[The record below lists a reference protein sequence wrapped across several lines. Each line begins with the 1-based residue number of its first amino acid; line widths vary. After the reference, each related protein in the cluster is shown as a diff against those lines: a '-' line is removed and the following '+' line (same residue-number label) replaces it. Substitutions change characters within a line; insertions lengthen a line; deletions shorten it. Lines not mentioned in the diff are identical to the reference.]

1 MRKVLRKALVPM
13 LALATLA
20 GCARNT
26 ESAPRPP
33 QEPSYVLV
41 TNQSWLDMNVYV
53 LRGTQRVRLGNVH
66 SGSSARFRIP
76 TGMVFGVTPLRFQV
90 QAGSSRGV
98 LTSFEIMV
106 APGEEVGLN
115 IPSTVR

>member
-1 MRKVLRKALVPM
+1 MRKVLRKALVPL
-13 LALATLA
+13 LAIATIA

-26 ESAPRPP
+26 ESAPRAP
-33 QEPSYVLV
+33 QEPSYVLI

-66 SGSSARFRIP
+66 SGSSVRFRIP
-76 TGMVFGVTPLRFQV
+76 SGMVFGVTPLRFQV
-90 QAGSSRGV
+90 QPGRTRGAM
-98 LTSFEIMV
+98 TSFEVMV
-106 APGEEVGLN
+106 GPGEQVDIN